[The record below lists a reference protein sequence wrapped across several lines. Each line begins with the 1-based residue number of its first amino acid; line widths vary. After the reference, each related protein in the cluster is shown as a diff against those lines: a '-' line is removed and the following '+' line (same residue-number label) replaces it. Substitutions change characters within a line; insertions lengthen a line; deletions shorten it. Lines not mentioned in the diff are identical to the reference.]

1 MLKNKDFTKS
11 YKFTV
16 GISALFILSAV
27 IIYIFKDL
35 LFTILVAKD
44 FFRAKDFFGFLLL
57 GFLFQSLYFLVSNF
71 IFFEKKTAIL
81 AKITFSGAILNIV
94 LNYYLI
100 KEFGTIG
107 VAYATTITWF
117 LFYILVVVLNI
128 LIYKKGIN

>member
-1 MLKNKDFTKS
+1 MKLSKVMLLMNL
-11 YKFTV
+11 KF
-16 GISALFILSAV
+16 
-27 IIYIFKDL
+27 IF
-35 LFTILVAKD
+35 VY
-44 FFRAKDFFGFLLL
+44 
-57 GFLFQSLYFLVSNF
+57 QLYFLVSNF

-107 VAYATTITWF
+107 VAYATAITWF
-117 LFYILVVVLNI
+117 IFYILVVVLNI

>member
-1 MLKNKDFTKS
+1 MKLSKVMLLMNL
-11 YKFTV
+11 KF
-16 GISALFILSAV
+16 
-27 IIYIFKDL
+27 IF
-35 LFTILVAKD
+35 VY
-44 FFRAKDFFGFLLL
+44 
-57 GFLFQSLYFLVSNF
+57 QLYFLVSNF
-71 IFFEKKTAIL
+71 IFFEKNTVIL

-107 VAYATTITWF
+107 VAYATAITWF